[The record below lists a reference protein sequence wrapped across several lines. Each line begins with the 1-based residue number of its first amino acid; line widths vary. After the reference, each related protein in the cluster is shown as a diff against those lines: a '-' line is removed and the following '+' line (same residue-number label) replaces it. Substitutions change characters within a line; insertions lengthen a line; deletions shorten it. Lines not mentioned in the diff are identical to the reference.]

1 MIRPDDASAQNPE
14 SDLFTKYGRIYLFT
28 KYGRIYVICCPL
40 EQYTVIPKD
49 RCGAGHHPREAGLL
63 SLRVLYCAF
72 SWHVAGRQLG
82 EPALMRAEGGLT
94 RLQVGAP
101 ES

>member
-1 MIRPDDASAQNPE
+1 M
-14 SDLFTKYGRIYLFT
+14 
-28 KYGRIYVICCPL
+28 
-40 EQYTVIPKD
+40 
-49 RCGAGHHPREAGLL
+49 GHHPREAGLL

-101 ES
+101 ESRVGAAGGSWRRSAADLSSGSAPALVAGWCA